1 MFKQFLITLIQF
13 TTEIPIQQGKIKY
26 PINTFISLR
35 DSVVVPLSRLKNK
48 QNYLFYTTQKW
59 STKNNN
65 YIYDKTKRYYHII
78 EPGYYY
84 YLYGDI
90 ELTVNNEIDIYI
102 FNF

>member
-48 QNYLFYTTQKW
+48 QNYL
-59 STKNNN
+59 
-65 YIYDKTKRYYHII
+65 
-78 EPGYYY
+78 
-84 YLYGDI
+84 L
-90 ELTVNNEIDIYI
+90 
-102 FNF
+102 